1 MAEKEGKIVQELRRC
16 LAKDR
21 TLLARHEELLA
32 ALQLQLPL
40 SEMKDY
46 RLLEKSLRDTSLG
59 ETMLTADSGDAA
71 ARAQA
76 KERATQAL
84 LACGTQARAAE
95 RIVSLL
101 AAALGWDTL
110 RQAPAPVAKPVPLS
124 RQLCRRRRWRRRRH
138 GIVLAG
144 RRGIMTRSA
153 AVAAARARRDER
165 TKGLSGCRIR
175 RPRRPLSRHRGRRWE
190 QGSHS
195 LVCLGRPCSSLPC
208 EALLHPA
215 GRR

>member
-32 ALQLQLPL
+32 ALQLPL

-110 RQAPAPVAKPVPLS
+110 RQVRRWRSLCPLS
-124 RQLCRRRRWRRRRH
+124 RRLCRRRRWGRRRH